1 MARNQVHEITAT
13 PFLLI
18 SLSGLC
24 LLALIAFYPP
34 KVVEN
39 FALRKPLVGSIL
51 GAECFLGILAVFYPK
66 RCSRAL
72 DASGENRLTFN
83 QNSRPRIRGHHLDC
97 KNYSTHIF
105 QVGDRY
111 FCAGCAGMFS
121 SAVVTLAGTILY
133 FFGNLPLMSSLP
145 IFLLGC
151 SGVALGL
158 LQFHLYNLQSSSMR
172 LFLNAF
178 FVFGTFLA
186 LIGLDAITQNIFAD
200 LFLISLSFFW
210 LYTRISLSRQD
221 HRNICRSC
229 DADLCQ
235 YDLQNTK

>member
-1 MARNQVHEITAT
+1 MAHNQAREITPT

-24 LLALIAFYPP
+24 LLILIAVYPP

-39 FALRKPLVGSIL
+39 FTLRKPLVGSIL
-51 GAECFLGILAVFYPK
+51 AVECLLGILAVFYPK
-66 RCSRAL
+66 RCSRVL
-72 DASGENRLTFN
+72 DASAENRLTSN
-83 QNSRPRIRGHHLDC
+83 QNSRPRIRGHHPDC
-97 KNYSTHIF
+97 KNYSTHIS
-105 QVGDRY
+105 QVGNRY
-111 FCAGCAGMFS
+111 FCAGCAGLFS
-121 SAVVTLAGTILY
+121 GAVATLAGTILY
-133 FFGNLPLMSSLP
+133 FFGNLPLAPSLP

-151 SGVALGL
+151 AGVALGL
-158 LQFHLYNLQSSSMR
+158 LQFHLFNLQSSSLR
-172 LFLNAF
+172 LLLNAF

-186 LIGLDAITQNIFAD
+186 LIGLDAIAQNIFAD

-221 HRNICRSC
+221 HRNTCRSC
-229 DADLCQ
+229 DADSCE